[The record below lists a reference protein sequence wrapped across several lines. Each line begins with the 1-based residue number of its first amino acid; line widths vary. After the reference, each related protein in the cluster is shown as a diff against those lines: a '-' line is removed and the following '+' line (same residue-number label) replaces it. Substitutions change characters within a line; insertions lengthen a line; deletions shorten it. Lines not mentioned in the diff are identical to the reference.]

1 MAFQRGGRFQRM
13 VLMRYFTLLLC
24 AYFFGCSGNSSE
36 SSNTVGAHSDVKGI
50 FSAKCALCHGHDGR
64 QQYAGAKNLGE
75 SILPL
80 EEVVKIISE
89 GKGNMPPHRGTLSA
103 EEIQLLAT
111 YVLTLRN
118 P

>member
-1 MAFQRGGRFQRM
+1 MKWIALIFC
-13 VLMRYFTLLLC
+13 LIL
-24 AYFFGCSGNSSE
+24 FGCGENAGSSA
-36 SSNTVGAHSDVKGI
+36 VAAKGGADAKAI
-50 FSAKCALCHGHDGR
+50 FISKCALCHGHDGK

-75 SILPL
+75 SVLPS

-89 GKGNMPPHRGTLSA
+89 GKGNMPPHRGTLTS
-103 EEIQLLAT
+103 EEIQALAS

>member
-1 MAFQRGGRFQRM
+1 MKWITFIFCT
-13 VLMRYFTLLLC
+13 VLC
-24 AYFFGCSGNSSE
+24 ACGESATT
-36 SSNTVGAHSDVKGI
+36 SSNATKGPIDAKAI
-50 FSAKCALCHGHDGR
+50 FISKCALCHGHDGK

-75 SILPL
+75 SVLPS

-89 GKGNMPPHRGTLSA
+89 GKGNMPPHRGTFTS
-103 EEIQLLAT
+103 EEIQALAI

>member
-1 MAFQRGGRFQRM
+1 MKWMTFIFCAI
-13 VLMRYFTLLLC
+13 LC
-24 AYFFGCSGNSSE
+24 ACGE
-36 SSNTVGAHSDVKGI
+36 SVKPSTDAAKGPIDAKAI
-50 FSAKCALCHGHDGR
+50 FISKCALCHGHDGK

-75 SILPL
+75 SVLPS

-89 GKGNMPPHRGTLSA
+89 GKGNMPPHRGTLTS
-103 EEIQLLAT
+103 EEILALAS